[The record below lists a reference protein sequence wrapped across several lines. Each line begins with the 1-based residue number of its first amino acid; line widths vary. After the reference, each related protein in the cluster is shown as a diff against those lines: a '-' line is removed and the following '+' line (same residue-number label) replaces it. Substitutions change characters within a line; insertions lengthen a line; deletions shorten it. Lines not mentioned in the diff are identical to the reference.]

1 MSKPHIIV
9 EGLDGASKGTSIE
22 TITKTLES
30 LGFTVECSREPGGTP
45 MAETL
50 RSNVKQKW
58 DETVSPKTDMMLFYA
73 AREQLYTNVICPVL
87 EQGKSALVRDRSWLT
102 TYAYQLRGLSVL
114 PDSDFWAIHNFVML
128 DKPKPDMVI
137 LMDIPPEVGFARI
150 AKDRGDNS
158 DDRMES
164 YNLDMYNKA
173 RTGYLEIMSPSS
185 GIADMLEIVDANRP
199 IDIVQHDVAELVKKL
214 VREKYS

>member
-1 MSKPHIIV
+1 MYK
-9 EGLDGASKGTSIE
+9 
-22 TITKTLES
+22 
-30 LGFTVECSREPGGTP
+30 R
-45 MAETL
+45 
-50 RSNVKQKW
+50 Q
-58 DETVSPKTDMMLFYA
+58 
-73 AREQLYTNVICPVL
+73 
-87 EQGKSALVRDRSWLT
+87 
-102 TYAYQLRGLSVL
+102 
-114 PDSDFWAIHNFVML
+114 
-128 DKPKPDMVI
+128 
-137 LMDIPPEVGFARI
+137 